1 MPTSAQVTV
10 TTTATLLVAA
20 NIMDQTVILHNIS
33 GGGGGGGSTVYLGD
47 SNVTTANG
55 FAFSN
60 NSTLTVP
67 VGDHEGLYGIVASGT
82 QTVGVLKQ
90 IN

>member
-20 NIMDQTVILHNIS
+20 NFMDQTVWIHNS
-33 GGGGGGGSTVYLGD
+33 GGALYIGA

-55 FAFSN
+55 YKLD
-60 NSTLTVP
+60 TDDKMELP
-67 VGDHEGLYGIVASGT
+67 VGDNEGLYGIVASGT
-82 QTVGVLKQ
+82 NTVFILKQ
-90 IN
+90 VN

>member
-1 MPTSAQVTV
+1 MPTSSQVTV

-20 NIMDQTVILHNIS
+20 STFDQTVWLHNS
-33 GGGGGGGSTVYLGD
+33 GGAMYIGA

-55 FAFSN
+55 YKLDN
-60 NSTLTVP
+60 DDKMELP
-67 VGDHEGLYGIVASGT
+67 VGDNEALYGIVASGT
-82 QTVGVLKQ
+82 NTVFVLKQ

>member
-20 NIMDQTVILHNIS
+20 STFDQTVWLHNS
-33 GGGGGGGSTVYLGD
+33 GGALYIGA

-55 FAFSN
+55 FKLDN
-60 NSTLTVP
+60 DDKMELP
-67 VGDHEGLYGIVASGT
+67 VGDNEGLYGIVASGT
-82 QTVGVLKQ
+82 NTVFVLKQ

>member
-10 TTTATLLVAA
+10 TTSATLLVAA
-20 NIMDQTVILHNIS
+20 STFDQTVWLHNS
-33 GGGGGGGSTVYLGD
+33 GGALYIGG

-55 FAFSN
+55 YKLD
-60 NSTLTVP
+60 TDDKMELP
-67 VGDHEGLYGIVASGT
+67 VGDNEGLYGIVASGT
-82 QTVGVLKQ
+82 NTVFVLKQ

>member
-20 NIMDQTVILHNIS
+20 STFDQTVWLHNS
-33 GGGGGGGSTVYLGD
+33 GGALYIGA

-55 FAFSN
+55 FKLDN
-60 NSTLTVP
+60 DDKMELP
-67 VGDHEGLYGIVASGT
+67 VGDNEGLYGIVASGT
-82 QTVGVLKQ
+82 NTVYILKQ
-90 IN
+90 VN

>member
-1 MPTSAQVTV
+1 MPTSSQVTV

-20 NIMDQTVILHNIS
+20 STFDQTVWLHNS
-33 GGGGGGGSTVYLGD
+33 GGALYIGA

-55 FAFSN
+55 FKLD
-60 NSTLTVP
+60 TDDKMELP
-67 VGDHEGLYGIVASGT
+67 VGDNEPLYGIVASGT
-82 QTVGVLKQ
+82 NTVYVLKQ

>member
-20 NIMDQTVILHNIS
+20 STFDQTVWIHNS
-33 GGGGGGGSTVYLGD
+33 GGALYIGG

-55 FAFSN
+55 YKLD
-60 NSTLTVP
+60 TDDKMELP
-67 VGDHEGLYGIVASGT
+67 VGDNEGLYGIVASGT
-82 QTVGVLKQ
+82 TTVFVLKQ

>member
-10 TTTATLLVAA
+10 TTTATVLVAA
-20 NIMDQTVILHNIS
+20 TGFDQTVWLHNS
-33 GGGGGGGSTVYLGD
+33 GGALYIGA

-55 FAFSN
+55 YKLD
-60 NSTLTVP
+60 TDDKMELP
-67 VGDHEGLYGIVASGT
+67 VGDNEGLYGIVASGT
-82 QTVGVLKQ
+82 TTVYVLKQ

>member
-20 NIMDQTVILHNIS
+20 NIMDQTVWLHNS
-33 GGGGGGGSTVYLGD
+33 GGALYIGA

-55 FAFSN
+55 YKLD
-60 NSTLTVP
+60 TDDKMELP
-67 VGDHEGLYGIVASGT
+67 VGDNEGLYGIVASGSN
-82 QTVGVLKQ
+82 TVFILKQ
-90 IN
+90 VN

>member
-20 NIMDQTVILHNIS
+20 STFDQTVWVHNS
-33 GGGGGGGSTVYLGD
+33 GGALYIGG

-55 FAFSN
+55 YKLD
-60 NSTLTVP
+60 TDDKMELP
-67 VGDHEGLYGIVASGT
+67 VGDNEGLYGIVASGT
-82 QTVGVLKQ
+82 NTVFVLKQ

>member
-20 NIMDQTVILHNIS
+20 STFDQTVWIHNSS
-33 GGGGGGGSTVYLGD
+33 GALYIGG

-55 FAFSN
+55 YKLD
-60 NSTLTVP
+60 TDDKMELP
-67 VGDHEGLYGIVASGT
+67 VGDNEGLYGIVASGT
-82 QTVGVLKQ
+82 NTVFVLKQ

>member
-20 NIMDQTVILHNIS
+20 NIMDQTVWIHNS
-33 GGGGGGGSTVYLGD
+33 GGAMYIGA

-55 FAFSN
+55 YKLD
-60 NSTLTVP
+60 TGDKMELP
-67 VGDHEGLYGIVASGT
+67 VGDNEGLYGIVSSGT
-82 QTVGVLKQ
+82 NTVYVLKQ

>member
-10 TTTATLLVAA
+10 TTTATLLVDSSIF
-20 NIMDQTVILHNIS
+20 NQTVWIHNS
-33 GGGGGGGSTVYLGD
+33 GGVLYIGA

-55 FAFSN
+55 CKLDN
-60 NSTLTVP
+60 DDKMQLP
-67 VGDHEGLYGIVASGT
+67 VGDYEGLYGIVASGT
-82 QTVGVLKQ
+82 NTVFVLKQ